1 MSTMFLGLA
10 AGLALLASSPIAM
23 AASDPGRPADSG
35 AGGDASVL
43 IIPDKSDLETAEP
56 SAPAAASGGGT
67 GLDLTSALG
76 TLENELRPELELRFR
91 YDADEAGVAEAGGS
105 PTPLGAVGPWT
116 PHVGGGDPLDEDT
129 LDLSLPYEYRLPESR
144 EAPVYQGFAGVDYAV
159 SPLTSLSFRYRAIV
173 PEDDPELRPTDS
185 DYFTH
190 NLEFGLHLD
199 F

>member
-10 AGLALLASSPIAM
+10 AGLALLAGSPIAM
-23 AASDPGRPADSG
+23 AASDPGRPAD
-35 AGGDASVL
+35 AGTGSDASVL
-43 IIPDKSDLETAEP
+43 IIPDKSDLETVDP
-56 SAPAAASGGGT
+56 SAPEPRSDGGA
-67 GLDLTSALG
+67 GLDLSSTLG
-76 TLENELRPELELRFR
+76 TLENEPRPELELRFR
-91 YDADEAGVAEAGGS
+91 YDPDEGS
-105 PTPLGAVGPWT
+105 ISQAVPGHNPLGVVGPWT

-129 LDLSLPYEYRLPESR
+129 LDLSLPFEYRLPESR
-144 EAPVYQGFAGVDYAV
+144 EQPVYQGFAGVDYAV
-159 SPLTSLSFRYRAIV
+159 SPLTSLTFRYRAIV